1 MAAGGLDPTVHR
13 RRLRS
18 ELRRAR
24 EAAGFSQRDVAKAM
38 DWSLSKLL
46 RIETGSVSI
55 TTNDLKVLLAHYGI
69 SDQARVDALLEGA
82 RASRERSWWSVYRD
96 VASPEHL
103 TYLGFESSASLI
115 RNFEPLLVPG
125 LLQTDEYAREVITAI
140 EGPDPVKVD
149 ALVDLRIRRQELLAR
164 SEPPGL
170 HFILDEAVI
179 RRVVGGPDLMR
190 GQLRYLKEM
199 AARPNIAIRIVPF
212 RAGMYPRL
220 RVPFVIIEFPD
231 PEDEDVLIVENPA
244 GSMIIRE
251 SSPDDEA
258 DLNPVIYLQVFFTM
272 EQLAPRQD
280 TIGFLDD
287 AIAQLPSVTRSP
299 LLAGSERAEEEKV
312 AG

>member
-1 MAAGGLDPTVHR
+1 MPAGGLDPTVHR

-46 RIETGSVSI
+46 RIEVGSVSI
-55 TTNDLKVLLAHYGI
+55 TTNDLKVLLAYYGI
-69 SDQARVDALLEGA
+69 TDPARVEELIEMA
-82 RASRERSWWSVYRD
+82 RASRERSWWSVYRE
-96 VASPEHL
+96 VASTEYL

-125 LLQTDEYAREVITAI
+125 LLQTDDYAREVIGAL

-149 ALVDLRIRRQELLAR
+149 ALVDLRMRRQELLTR
-164 SEPPGL
+164 SDPPRL

-190 GQLRYLKEM
+190 AQLRHLREM
-199 AARPNIAIRIVPF
+199 ASRPNVTIRIVTF
-212 RAGMYPRL
+212 RRGLYPRL
-220 RVPFVIIEFPD
+220 REPFVIIEFPD
-231 PEDEDVLIVENPA
+231 PDDEDILIIENPDA
-244 GSMIIRE
+244 PSIIRE
-251 SSPDDEA
+251 SSPEEQLDA
-258 DLNPVIYLQVFFTM
+258 TPVGYLQVFFQI
-272 EQLAPRQD
+272 EQVAHRED
-280 TIGFLDD
+280 TLPLLDD
-287 AIAQLPSVTRSP
+287 AISHMPAAPQTS
-299 LLAGSERAEEEKV
+299 AAAEHTEKEPV